1 MKNLLRILLAPAAMA
16 LAFAACNPAEQ
27 EKPEAAAPALVS
39 TEPETGAEGLTESSL
54 TVVFTYDQTIKC
66 TLANTEKVT
75 VSGGASKDKVY
86 TAGNKLS
93 VAVSGLE
100 RGKTYTVTVPAG
112 CVEGFKENQKA
123 AAQASVSFSMKE
135 GEKEY
140 GRDPQAT
147 LSNPKASAGAVKL
160 YEWLLSNY
168 GTKTLSGAMGGT
180 AWETSYT
187 DYIKSQTGTYPAI
200 VGFDYL
206 FNNWPPKAWGGCP
219 DYGDITPVRQA
230 WEAHNII
237 QIGWHWCVPSAEGTT
252 DINQYSYSTKAFGV
266 KNALT
271 PGTWQ
276 NAEMK
281 KQVAQI
287 AGYLKLLKDAG
298 IPVLWR
304 PLHEAAGDYTWG
316 AWFWWGYDGPEYC
329 KKLWQYLYNEFT
341 GTYGLDN
348 LIWVWTVQTSDAGRP
363 ASVDK
368 LIEWYPGD
376 AYVDIVGADLYV
388 AKNTTQSNLF
398 KLVNNSVRGRK
409 MVVASEFG
417 NLLDIDGFFAEDAP
431 WGYFLNWC
439 NFEDGKPVLY
449 ARNSDG
455 TYTWN
460 NTAADWK
467 AALENSHTVNR
478 DDIPSF

>member
-1 MKNLLRILLAPAAMA
+1 M
-16 LAFAACNPAEQ
+16 
-27 EKPEAAAPALVS
+27 
-39 TEPETGAEGLTESSL
+39 
-54 TVVFTYDQTIKC
+54 
-66 TLANTEKVT
+66 
-75 VSGGASKDKVY
+75 
-86 TAGNKLS
+86 
-93 VAVSGLE
+93 
-100 RGKTYTVTVPAG
+100 
-112 CVEGFKENQKA
+112 
-123 AAQASVSFSMKE
+123 
-135 GEKEY
+135 
-140 GRDPQAT
+140 
-147 LSNPKASAGAVKL
+147 
-160 YEWLLSNY
+160 
-168 GTKTLSGAMGGT
+168 
-180 AWETSYT
+180 
-187 DYIKSQTGTYPAI
+187 
-200 VGFDYL
+200 
-206 FNNWPPKAWGGCP
+206 
-219 DYGDITPVRQA
+219 
-230 WEAHNII
+230 
-237 QIGWHWCVPSAEGTT
+237 
-252 DINQYSYSTKAFGV
+252 
-266 KNALT
+266 
-271 PGTWQ
+271 
-276 NAEMK
+276 
-281 KQVAQI
+281 
-287 AGYLKLLKDAG
+287 
-298 IPVLWR
+298 LWR